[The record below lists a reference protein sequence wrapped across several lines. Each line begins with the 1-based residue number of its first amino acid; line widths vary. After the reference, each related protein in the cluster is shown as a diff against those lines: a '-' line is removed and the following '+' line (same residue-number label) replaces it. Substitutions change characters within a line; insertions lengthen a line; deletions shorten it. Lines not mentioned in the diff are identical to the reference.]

1 MSYKIVADSCCEFP
15 AEYEKDPHY
24 ERVPLGLEVEDE
36 LIMDDE
42 NFDQAYFLKKV
53 AMSQKC
59 PKSFCPSPE
68 KFMEAY
74 RTEAENVFVFTLSS
88 KLSGSYNS
96 AELGKKLYHERYGEK
111 NIFVCDSESAS
122 CGETQLSM
130 LAASWSEQGLAFD
143 EICGRLSDF
152 RDHMNTYFVLDNLE
166 TLRKNGRLSGVK
178 ALVASTLSIKPVM
191 GATKGEIIQLGQSV
205 GIKKALAKM
214 AETVAKEAVNPQE
227 KTLMITH
234 CNCPQRAE
242 SVKKMILEKIQCR
255 DVLIM
260 DTKGVS
266 SMYANDGGVIVTL

>member
-15 AEYEKDPHY
+15 AEYDKDPHY

>member
-15 AEYEKDPHY
+15 AEYEKDPRY

-191 GATKGEIIQLGQSV
+191 GATKGEIIQLGQAI

-227 KTLMITH
+227 KSLMITH

>member
-15 AEYEKDPHY
+15 AEYDKDPHY

-234 CNCPQRAE
+234 CNCPERAE

>member
-15 AEYEKDPHY
+15 AEYEKDPQY

-234 CNCPQRAE
+234 CNCPERAE